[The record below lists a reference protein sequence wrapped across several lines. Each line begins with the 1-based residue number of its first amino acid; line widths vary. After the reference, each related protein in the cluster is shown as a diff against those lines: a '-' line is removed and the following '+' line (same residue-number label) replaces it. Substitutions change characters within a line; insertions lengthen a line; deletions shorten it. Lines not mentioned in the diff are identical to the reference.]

1 MHFIDRP
8 IYIDEYIFRG
18 EGSAMTDTSGNGAE
32 LLLPRKTNLICILL
46 NYLRI

>member
-1 MHFIDRP
+1 MN
-8 IYIDEYIFRG
+8 IYINIYIFRG
-18 EGSAMTDTSGNGAE
+18 EGSATTDTWGNSAE

>member
-1 MHFIDRP
+1 MN
-8 IYIDEYIFRG
+8 IYLEVRAAPRLTLR
-18 EGSAMTDTSGNGAE
+18 ENSAE